1 MDYLSKRARQ
11 MTPYTAGEQPKDMR
25 YIKLNTNEN
34 PYPPSPR
41 IREAIEREMECLP
54 LYPDPDAGALCA
66 AIAKVEGLNADCV
79 FCGNGSDEV
88 LSFAFCAF
96 FDDGQPVLFP
106 DVTYSF
112 YPVFA
117 GFYGIPV
124 QTIPLNDRFEIDT
137 ADYARP
143 AGGVIFPNP
152 NAPTG
157 VYLGLDHIRRLLD
170 FHKERV
176 VVVDEAYIAFGGRS
190 AAPLIAE
197 YPNLLVVR
205 TFSKSH
211 ALAGLRIGYAL
222 GQPHLIAALSRVK
235 NAFNSYPVDRLAAAA
250 ATAAVQDVP
259 YYAETAG
266 KVAATRGR
274 FIAGLRGLGFTVLPS
289 LANFVFVSH
298 PGVPASDL
306 FARLRA
312 AGILVRY
319 FNLPRIDNFLRITVG
334 TDADMD
340 RLSEVLEGLLRA
352 NG

>member
-1 MDYLSKRARQ
+1 MDFLSKRARR

-41 IREAIEREMECLP
+41 IREAIAQETDRLP
-54 LYPDPDAGALCA
+54 LYPDPDATALCA
-66 AIAKVEGLNADCV
+66 AIAAVEGLDAGCV

-96 FDDGQPVLFP
+96 FDDEQPVLFP

-117 GFYGIPV
+117 GFYNIPV
-124 QTIPLNDRFEIDT
+124 QTVPLNERFGIDA
-137 ADYARP
+137 ADYFRP

-157 VYLGLDHIRRLLD
+157 VYLDIASIRKLLD
-170 FHKERV
+170 YHKDRV

-190 AAPLIAE
+190 AAPLIQD

-211 ALAGLRIGYAL
+211 ALAGMRIGYAL
-222 GQPHLIAALSRVK
+222 GQPHLIAALLRVK

-250 ATAAVQDVP
+250 AAAAVADVP
-259 YYAETAG
+259 YYTETAG
-266 KVAATRGR
+266 KIVATRGR
-274 FIAGLRGLGFTVLPS
+274 FVSGLRALGFTVLPS
-289 LANFVFVSH
+289 LANFVFAAH

-319 FNLPRIDNFLRITVG
+319 FDLPRISNYLRITVG
-334 TDADMD
+334 TDEDMD
-340 RLSEVLEGLLRA
+340 RLLDVLAALLQQKA
-352 NG
+352 